1 MVLILASVLVNYNQP
16 GEILFLRTIIIL
28 LCFIFILTIG
38 ELAIEKPTEYWG
50 LLNIYNV
57 MDQELPSATNKN

>member
-16 GEILFLRTIIIL
+16 GEILFVRTIIIH
-28 LCFIFILTIG
+28 LCFIVTIG
-38 ELAIEKPTEYWG
+38 ELAIEKPTEYWW

-57 MDQELPSATNKN
+57 MDQELPSATYKN